1 MKDKA
6 GRINKKKDFDNIF
19 KNGKS
24 KKGAFLLLKFVK
36 NDLEILRKAFLVS
49 KKVSSKA
56 VIRNKIRRR
65 LQESLR
71 LFGQDKLKG
80 LDIVL
85 VVLPKIKEKNF
96 FQINE
101 ELTSLLKKIQEQ

>member
-6 GRINKKKDFDNIF
+6 GRINKKRDFDNIF

-24 KKGAFLLLKFVK
+24 KKGSFLLLKFAK
-36 NDLEILRKAFLVS
+36 NDFEILRKAFLVS

-56 VIRNKIRRR
+56 VTRNKIRRR

-71 LFGQDKLKG
+71 LFSQDKLKG

-85 VVLPKIKEKNF
+85 VALPQIREKNF
-96 FQINE
+96 SQINE
-101 ELTSLLKKIQEQ
+101 ELTGLLKKIQDK

>member
-1 MKDKA
+1 MKNKA
-6 GRINKKKDFDNIF
+6 GRINKKKDFDNLF

-24 KKGAFLLLKFVK
+24 KKGTFLLLKFTE
-36 NDLEILRKAFLVS
+36 NNLEVLRKAFLVS

-71 LFGQDKLKG
+71 LFGQNKLKG
-80 LDIVL
+80 IDIVI
-85 VVLPKIKEKNF
+85 VAFPKIKEKNF

-101 ELTSLLKKIQEQ
+101 ELTSLLKKIQE

>member
-1 MKDKA
+1 MKNKD

-19 KNGKS
+19 KNGRS
-24 KKGAFLLLKFVK
+24 AKGSFLLLKFAK

-56 VIRNKIRRR
+56 VIRNKVRRR

-71 LFGQDKLKG
+71 LFGQDKLRG

-85 VVLPKIKEKNF
+85 VALPKIKEKNF

-101 ELTSLLKKIQEQ
+101 ELVSLLKKIQEQ